1 MSGTRAPKAQA
12 MMGGVVLREQSSESH
27 LEGRQWPQHTHIPR
41 RRFAS
46 SAPYDASKGGRMR
59 AGLRSAR
66 RAKPAETLT

>member
-1 MSGTRAPKAQA
+1 M
-12 MMGGVVLREQSSESH
+12 REQSSESH
-27 LEGRQWPQHTHIPR
+27 LEGRRRPQQAHLPL

-46 SAPYDASKGGRMR
+46 SAPWEASEGGRMR